1 MTFRAATNHTRG
13 VRTLYVASESN
24 PDKQDVAQHIR
35 RSHQQRWFCDCP
47 DFTFRRIGRRRRCKH
62 LRQLAAMARAKHGVS
77 RLAKAV
83 GDDCKLA
90 VIP

>member
-1 MTFRAATNHTRG
+1 MTFRAATNHTSG
-13 VRTLYVASESN
+13 VRTFYVASESN
-24 PDKQDVAQHIR
+24 PGKQYVAQHIR

-47 DFTFRRIGRRRRCKH
+47 DFTFRRIARRRHCKH
-62 LRQLAAMARAKHGVS
+62 LRQLAAMARESHGVS

-83 GDDCKLA
+83 GGNCKLA